1 MFTLL
6 AKLHT
11 SVKGT
16 HKAKAG
22 ANDSKSQAVILALLV
37 PSKQSKLGP
46 LNCVAIDTKSSPSHL
61 MIFHRFGAQKLTG
74 FNFSGSQ
81 TRCTYRPY
89 PKNAQ
94 TDKQYQIVP
103 LHVKLSDNWMFRPEA
118 TSSIW

>member
-46 LNCVAIDTKSSPSHL
+46 LNCVAIDTKSSPSQL
-61 MIFHRFGAQKLTG
+61 MVFHRFGAQKLTG

-89 PKNAQ
+89 PQNSQ
-94 TDKQYQIVP
+94 TVSNSTTYFMS
-103 LHVKLSDNWMFRPEA
+103 KLSDNWMFRPEA